1 MIESSVQWLT
11 LAVIGFLSI
20 GLQEAVVKPIAK
32 SFLKR
37 KIIRY
42 APAAMRFLD
51 QEMAGM
57 LAQDNGGQMEASLIE
72 QLEFLTGESWKK
84 SEIDELFSLY
94 DPRITA
100 DRVSSNDDKTN
111 PDK

>member
-1 MIESSVQWLT
+1 MIEAAAQWLAIAT
-11 LAVIGFLSI
+11 ISFLLI

-32 SFLKR
+32 SFFKR
-37 KIIRY
+37 KIIKY
-42 APAAMRFLD
+42 APIAMRFLD
-51 QEMAGM
+51 QEMLGM
-57 LAQDNGGQMEASLIE
+57 LAQIDGAQMENSLIE

-84 SEIDELFSLY
+84 SEINELFSLY

-100 DRVSSNDDKTN
+100 DKASTNHDQAN